1 MLCLNIEEEKHYL
14 RQRKRGNA
22 VMSEERK
29 VLHQR
34 IVVNLVVTLAAL
46 LAVFFGT
53 EAVSIFLPIIIAWVI
68 AMITNPLVS
77 FLKTDQDH
85 A

>member
-46 LAVFFGT
+46 LAVFFLGPKL
-53 EAVSIFLPIIIAWVI
+53 FRFF
-68 AMITNPLVS
+68 TNHHSV
-77 FLKTDQDH
+77 DH
-85 A
+85 CNDYKSVG

>member
-29 VLHQR
+29 VLRGQFSSDSSSTTGSF
-34 IVVNLVVTLAAL
+34 L
-46 LAVFFGT
+46 FGT
-53 EAVSIFLPIIIAWVI
+53 EAVSIFF
-68 AMITNPLVS
+68 TNHHSV
-77 FLKTDQDH
+77 DH
-85 A
+85 CNDYKSVG